1 MEYHGRIMPSWNIH
15 TAHVERLL
23 AEHRAEDLGIADV
36 NAFLFGNYVP
46 DIYLGFMVQ
55 DTTFRI
61 DYCLTH
67 LATPS
72 VTPIPDAAEFWDTCI
87 ARRRPKTDSAMSL
100 TLGAWAHLVADR
112 IYNGNFRD
120 FCATRDT
127 PQGDELRLL
136 KQGDFHLFGHS
147 LDISS
152 LVEVT
157 PDLLDAAN
165 RFRPYSILPD
175 DVRRATDVANAI
187 VGGHDVKSYPE
198 TFQLLTEEWMNA
210 TFDTCAD
217 LLGAWLVAWQELE
230 RDGMPVKSADVRAKA
245 GLPV

>member
-1 MEYHGRIMPSWNIH
+1 MPSWNIH

-23 AEHRAEDLGIADV
+23 AEHRAQDLGIEDV

-72 VTPIPDAAEFWDTCI
+72 VTPIPNADKFWDTCI
-87 ARRRPKTDSAMSL
+87 ARRRPKDASAVSL

-112 IYNGNFRD
+112 IYNGSFRD
-120 FCATRDT
+120 FCETRDT

-147 LDISS
+147 LNISS

-157 PDLLDAAN
+157 PELLDAAN
-165 RFRPYSILPD
+165 RFRPYSILAD

-187 VGGHDVKSYPE
+187 VRGAEVKSYPE
-198 TFQLLTEEWMNA
+198 TYRLLTEEWMNSV
-210 TFDTCAD
+210 FDACD
-217 LLGAWLVAWQELE
+217 ELLGKWLVAWQELE
-230 RDGMPVKSADVRAKA
+230 RDGKSATAADVRAEMK
-245 GLPV
+245 